1 MPTLRGPKM
10 TFAGLIACSLLAGA
24 AAHSP
29 RGAAAAAAEESARR
43 IPAPELDGADA
54 WVNAPHP
61 LRLSELKGKVVLL
74 DFWTYG

>member
-1 MPTLRGPKM
+1 MSTLRGPKL
-10 TFAGLIACSLLAGA
+10 TFAGLIACALFAGA
-24 AAHSP
+24 ASPSP
-29 RGAAAAAAEESARR
+29 RGAAAAPAEESARR
-43 IPAPELDGADA
+43 IPAPDLDGADA